1 VVAEGVESA
10 EIMSELEQLR
20 CDTAQGFHLSRPVPA
35 ADLNVWLAA
44 RVRTS

>member
-20 CDTAQGFHLSRPVPA
+20 CDTAQGFHLSRPLPA
-35 ADLNVWLAA
+35 AQLSLWLAA
-44 RVRTS
+44 RVTSS